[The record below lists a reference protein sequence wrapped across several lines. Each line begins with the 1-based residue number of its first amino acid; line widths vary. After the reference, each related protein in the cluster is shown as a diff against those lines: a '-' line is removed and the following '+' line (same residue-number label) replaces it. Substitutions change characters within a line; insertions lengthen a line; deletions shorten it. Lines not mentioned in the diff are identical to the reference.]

1 VRLPPSFHGAR
12 SCNARSLVG
21 GPIVGSMLI
30 YERLPPTTET
40 LNTLAIFSPGFV
52 LIHTDYGDVLAAGS
66 AQRESR
72 SLVSKTD
79 SPVID

>member
-1 VRLPPSFHGAR
+1 
-12 SCNARSLVG
+12 
-21 GPIVGSMLI
+21 MLI